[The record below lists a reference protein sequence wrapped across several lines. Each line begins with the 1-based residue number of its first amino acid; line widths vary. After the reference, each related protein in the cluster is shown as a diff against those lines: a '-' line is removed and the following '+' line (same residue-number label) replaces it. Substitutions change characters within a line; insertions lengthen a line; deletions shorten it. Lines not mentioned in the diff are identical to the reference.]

1 MSGKASKRLNLSV
14 QYASRAESLP
24 ARESLRAWV
33 RTAMHADGPLGG
45 DITLR
50 FVDADE
56 GCALNRDYRGKD
68 TPTNVLSFVYDDG
81 PRIQGDLVLCAPVI
95 AREAEEQGKPLTAH
109 YAHLVVHGVL
119 HLRGYDHERG
129 EVDARQMEDK
139 ERTILAS
146 LGFDDPYQA
155 ERD

>member
-1 MSGKASKRLNLSV
+1 MSGTASKRLNLSV
-14 QYASRAESLP
+14 QYASRAENLP
-24 ARESLRAWV
+24 ARELLRTWV
-33 RTAMHADGPLGG
+33 RAAMHADGPRGG

-56 GCALNRDYRGKD
+56 GLALNRDYRGKD
-68 TPTNVLSFVYDDG
+68 YPTNVLSFIYDDG

-129 EVDARQMEDK
+129 EADARQMEDK

>member
-1 MSGKASKRLNLSV
+1 MSGTVSKRLNLAV
-14 QYASRAESLP
+14 QYVSRTENLP
-24 ARESLRAWV
+24 ARELLRAWV
-33 RTAMHADGPLGG
+33 RAAMHVDGPRGG
-45 DITLR
+45 DIALR

-56 GCALNRDYRGKD
+56 GQALNRDYRGKD
-68 TPTNVLSFVYDDG
+68 YATNVLSFVYDDG
-81 PRIQGDLVLCAPVI
+81 PRIAGDLVVCAPVVE
-95 AREAEEQGKPLTAH
+95 REAAEQGKPPAAH

-119 HLRGYDHERG
+119 HLLGYDHEAG
-129 EVDARQMEDK
+129 EADARQMEDK